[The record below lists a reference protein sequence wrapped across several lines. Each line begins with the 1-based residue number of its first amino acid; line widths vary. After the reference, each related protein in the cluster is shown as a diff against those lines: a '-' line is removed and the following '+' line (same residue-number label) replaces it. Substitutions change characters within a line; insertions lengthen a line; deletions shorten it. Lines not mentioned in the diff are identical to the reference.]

1 MLDVVAVPATA
12 KREHPAV
19 QGAKRNP
26 PSKSAGLWYIQRV
39 DVFDS
44 VGMDLVLV
52 FFQ

>member
-1 MLDVVAVPATA
+1 MPDVVAVPATA
-12 KREHPAV
+12 KRPPGTGR
-19 QGAKRNP
+19 GAKR
-26 PSKSAGLWYIQRV
+26 ALWYIQRV

>member
-1 MLDVVAVPATA
+1 MLDVVAVPAT
-12 KREHPAV
+12 
-19 QGAKRNP
+19 AKRNP